1 MTKKGEANTMS
12 AVVVSTPND
21 EVDVRGETV
30 SAEELW
36 ELADGAA
43 SLRATY
49 GERWTQVPLGF
60 GEAALRAR
68 DVLTTGLITVD
79 VETADPVRV
88 VQDLSAFAGET
99 SATAERIIGHAQLLS
114 EALGSDLTLMPL
126 GQMVAVCQAV
136 LRL

>member
-60 GEAALRAR
+60 GEAALRTR
-68 DVLTTGLITVD
+68 DVLTAGLITVD
-79 VETADPVRV
+79 VEPAAPVGFVRA
-88 VQDLSAFAGET
+88 LSAFAGET
-99 SATAERIIGHAQLLS
+99 GAPADRIVGTPS
-114 EALGSDLTLMPL
+114 CS
-126 GQMVAVCQAV
+126 
-136 LRL
+136 